1 MASDYAKK
9 TTAIVILGIL
19 FILSFILLKPILYS
33 ILGGLFLA
41 FLLYPLYKRFL
52 KIFPNKDLSA
62 SLICALVIIVIGVIM
77 WLITPILVLQSIE
90 IYQASQKLDFV
101 TPIKA
106 IFPSMFSS
114 DALASE
120 IGSVIYT
127 FVTKLTNS
135 IMNMFSN
142 LIMNFPTLLLQLL
155 VVLFTFFF
163 VLRDGDKMI
172 PYLESILP
180 FSKEIEKKLF
190 KSTKDITFSVVYG
203 QVVLGILQGVLVG
216 IGFFIFG
223 VNNALFLMLIAS
235 LAGIFPII
243 GTSIVWVPV
252 LIYLLSTGEVFSASG
267 ILFFG
272 IISMII
278 ENAIKPIFVSRKT
291 NVHSGII
298 LLGMVGGLLVFG
310 ILGVIIG
317 PLILSYLLILLE
329 IYRDKR
335 TPGMFISEQ
344 K

>member
-9 TTAIVILGIL
+9 TTAVVILGIL
-19 FILSFILLKPILYS
+19 FVLSFILLKPIIYS

-41 FLLYPLYKRFL
+41 FLLYPLYKRLL
-52 KIFPNKDLSA
+52 KKVSNKNLSA
-62 SLICALVIIVIGVIM
+62 SLICALVIIIIGVVM

-120 IGSVIYT
+120 MGSVIYT
-127 FVTKLTNS
+127 FVTKVTNS

-142 LIMNFPTLLLQLL
+142 LIMNFPILLLQLL
-155 VVLFTFFF
+155 VVFFTFFF

-180 FSKEIEKKLF
+180 FPKEIEKKLF

-203 QVVLGILQGVLVG
+203 QVVLGIIQGILVG
-216 IGFFIFG
+216 ISFFIFG

-243 GTSIVWVPV
+243 GTSIIWVPV
-252 LIYLLSTGEVFSASG
+252 MIYLLSTGNIFAASG
-267 ILFFG
+267 VLFFG